1 MGCIQKN
8 VHTYIAGVLILFF
21 REDLFVV
28 KLCGPPGKCR
38 INKPGIGFSICRLHM
53 QQDRVHDAGTE
64 LGNQEPVP
72 EQIFL
77 IIGMVV
83 GNQFRLTL
91 SLVHFKRIV
100 NPVKFNNFALRV
112 EEMGEFVISAT
123 KLLFQ
128 LNNIFSR
135 ID

>member
-1 MGCIQKN
+1 
-8 VHTYIAGVLILFF
+8 
-21 REDLFVV
+21 
-28 KLCGPPGKCR
+28 
-38 INKPGIGFSICRLHM
+38 
-53 QQDRVHDAGTE
+53 
-64 LGNQEPVP
+64 
-72 EQIFL
+72 
-77 IIGMVV
+77 MVV